1 MFYSKI
7 HFMLVN
13 VFFKK
18 HHNLMPKL
26 ISESTASVCL
36 IAVLMCVNLKPVCVF
51 SQPYI
56 LNGKESETNY
66 RT

>member
-1 MFYSKI
+1 
-7 HFMLVN
+7 
-13 VFFKK
+13 
-18 HHNLMPKL
+18 MPKL